1 MSINIRTPTQMTQEA
16 RDYLTT
22 AIVVTSDVLMN
33 EIGIGQP
40 FAKRLIGQF
49 QAEGLI
55 SGPDSAYK
63 HNVRSQ
69 SGELIKPDTKPRA
82 TWEDYVLKALRGV
95 ARLRGRDV

>member
-22 AIVVTSDVLMN
+22 ATVVTSEVLMN
-33 EIGIGQP
+33 QIGIGRP
-40 FAKRLIGQF
+40 FPERLIGQF

-55 SGPDSAYK
+55 NGPDSAYK